1 MDEFEDLFAAIVY
14 FLEEIS
20 LKMAGVYNHDTSA
33 KATSFDELISFFL
46 GYH

>member
-1 MDEFEDLFAAIVY
+1 MDEFEDLFATIVF
-14 FLEEIS
+14 FLEEMS
-20 LKMAGVYNHDTSA
+20 LNMADVYNHDTSA